1 MTLKEAERRG
11 VDLSSIS
18 AATIAAS
25 HPFALARMTKI
36 VMPKASADDDSEIL
50 SGAPVPFV
58 LWEHQ
63 RQIIQAAL
71 QRRRIIVL
79 KARQL
84 GVTWAM
90 ALFSLWYAIANP
102 TSDTVIVS
110 IGEREAKKVGQRIR
124 WLYDHLPDAVKQ
136 AYPIGAKDTLLE
148 FSIGHFT
155 GDATI
160 TSLPSSSTAGRGET
174 VNLLILDEAAH
185 WDQADDRLA
194 SLLPTVEDV
203 GQLIMASTANGVG
216 GAFHRTWIKARK
228 SGILDIFVKA
238 DARPDRDEEWVRQ
251 ARERV
256 PTGLGVQEYPMT
268 AEEAFL
274 SSGRCAF
281 LTHALQDYLSYRV
294 KPPKLTG
301 HLDIEDRRVIW
312 TNDDKNGTWDVWR
325 WREPGRGYLIAADV
339 CGGGGGSDFSTAG
352 IFDIQS
358 WDQVAAFHGR
368 PEPSVFATLLIR
380 AGWMWRSEHA
390 PALLAPEA
398 NDHGRAVLA
407 VLRER
412 GYSNLWQMARFD
424 QRRNAEVAQFGWLT
438 TSASRPI
445 MLAALKEA
453 VREGSIGIADA
464 EAVSEMLTFEVNPK
478 NGKEEA
484 REGHHD
490 DRVMMLAI
498 AAAVLIR
505 QASGTRVR
513 SVSPSDLQPYRRPR
527 NTRTAY

>member
-1 MTLKEAERRG
+1 MTLQGAERRG
-11 VDLSSIS
+11 VDLSKVT

-36 VMPKASADDDSEIL
+36 VMPRQNEDEDSEIL

-58 LWEHQ
+58 LWPHQ
-63 RQIIQAAL
+63 REIIDAAMK
-71 QRRRIIVL
+71 RRRIIVL

-90 ALFSLWYAIANP
+90 ALFALWYAIANP
-102 TSDTVIVS
+102 STDIVIVS
-110 IGEREAKKVGQRIR
+110 VGEREAKKVNQRIR
-124 WLYDHLPDAVKQ
+124 WLYDHLPAAVRSTFPTGK
-136 AYPIGAKDTLLE
+136 KNTLIE
-148 FSIGHFT
+148 FSIGHF
-155 GDATI
+155 GGESVI

-185 WDQADDRLA
+185 WDQADERLA

-216 GAFHRTWIKARK
+216 GAFHKNWITAAKK
-228 SGILDIFVKA
+228 KILPIFVKA
-238 DARPDRDEEWVRQ
+238 DARPDRDEEWVRL

-256 PTGLGVQEYPMT
+256 PSGLGVQEYPMT

-281 LTHALQDYLSYRV
+281 NTRALQDYLSLRV
-294 KPPKLTG
+294 RPPALVG
-301 HLDIEDRRVIW
+301 NLELEDQRIVWRP
-312 TNDDKNGTWDVWR
+312 DDQNGQWEVWR
-325 WREPGRGYLIAADV
+325 WAEPGRSYLIAADV
-339 CGGGGGSDFSTAG
+339 CGGGGGKDFSTAG
-352 IFDIQS
+352 VFDIES

-368 PEPSVFATLLIR
+368 PEPSTFATFLIR
-380 AGWMWRSEHA
+380 AGWMWRSKNA

-407 VLRER
+407 ILRER
-412 GYSNLWQMARFD
+412 GYRNLWQMARFD
-424 QRRNAEVAQFGWLT
+424 QRRNTEVAQFGWLT

-453 VREGSIGIADA
+453 VRDGSLGIADA
-464 EAVSEMLTFEVNPK
+464 EAIDEMLTFEVNK
-478 NGKEEA
+478 NGREEA
-484 REGHHD
+484 REGHFD

-505 QASGTRVR
+505 QASGTRPRV
-513 SVSPSDLQPYRRPR
+513 VQPKDLLPYRRPR
-527 NTRTAY
+527 SARTAY